1 MKNSDGAPEN
11 GGTPREKANRYQP
24 KSNLFA
30 TQLYKKHTLKEIV
43 RVRKMLDIALAYA
56 VGETKQQLNTM
67 IYGTITIVL
76 C

>member
-1 MKNSDGAPEN
+1 MGRRKMGAL
-11 GGTPREKANRYQP
+11 REKKPTDTNQNRTY
-24 KSNLFA
+24 L
-30 TQLYKKHTLKEIV
+30 QLSYTKNTHSKEIV